1 MLHGKVSQQQAM
13 FQKPAKT
20 EFKFNIQIQ
29 LTNFINTQNNR
40 TLSLHKLKEN

>member
-1 MLHGKVSQQQAM
+1 MLFGKVSQQAM

-29 LTNFINTQNNR
+29 LTNFINT
-40 TLSLHKLKEN
+40 